1 MTALPL
7 VQPRRRTGGAGASGF
22 LATLAGFDDRHRA
35 AVEEL
40 SEVAEARRVRRGE
53 VLWREGDVSDCVV
66 VVRSGVVLQRRAIAS
81 HAVALDVCGRGA
93 FLGLAGARRDHEAV
107 MHEDGTLFVI
117 RRADFEAWVV
127 EHPAVAIAVI
137 EVASGAAR
145 RMAGRLALV
154 SMHGARARL
163 AMLFLDLADR
173 FGVRDSRGVIV
184 DVRLTHREMA
194 SLIGAT
200 RETVSVAIV
209 ELRNAGHIATE
220 ARRVIVVDERA
231 LREIAGV

>member
-40 SEVAEARRVRRGE
+40 SEFAEARRVRRGE

-127 EHPAVAIAVI
+127 EHPAVAIAST
-137 EVASGAAR
+137 ASTATNHTLRPLRIPPPTPGKMLSACVRAGAVQGVFPGSRFTPGAGPGAR
-145 RMAGRLALV
+145 RARGR
-154 SMHGARARL
+154 SGCRNSTPRAAAYR
-163 AMLFLDLADR
+163 
-173 FGVRDSRGVIV
+173 SR
-184 DVRLTHREMA
+184 
-194 SLIGAT
+194 
-200 RETVSVAIV
+200 
-209 ELRNAGHIATE
+209 
-220 ARRVIVVDERA
+220 RRA
-231 LREIAGV
+231 

>member
-1 MTALPL
+1 
-7 VQPRRRTGGAGASGF
+7 
-22 LATLAGFDDRHRA
+22 
-35 AVEEL
+35 
-40 SEVAEARRVRRGE
+40 
-53 VLWREGDVSDCVV
+53 
-66 VVRSGVVLQRRAIAS
+66 
-81 HAVALDVCGRGA
+81 
-93 FLGLAGARRDHEAV
+93 
-107 MHEDGTLFVI
+107 
-117 RRADFEAWVV
+117 
-127 EHPAVAIAVI
+127 
-137 EVASGAAR
+137 
-145 RMAGRLALV
+145 
-154 SMHGARARL
+154 
-163 AMLFLDLADR
+163 MLFLDLADR